1 MITASQCRAA
11 RVGIDLSRK
20 ELAEVAGV
28 GERTIIDFERGAR
41 DPINAT
47 KQAIKL
53 GLESQGVRFT
63 KEGCICLPE

>member
-1 MITASQCRAA
+1 MLTASQCRAA

-20 ELAEVAGV
+20 ELAEVSGV